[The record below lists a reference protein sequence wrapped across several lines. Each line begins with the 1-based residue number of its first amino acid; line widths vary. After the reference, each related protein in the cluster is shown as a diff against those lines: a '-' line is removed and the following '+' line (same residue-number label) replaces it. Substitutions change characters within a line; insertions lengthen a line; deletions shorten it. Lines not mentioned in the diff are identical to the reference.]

1 MEGGRDVGGGAPGG
15 AAGGVSPHRHQAALL
30 VTVHTS
36 LSSSMTGVTTS
47 SFLRLPLGLEHA
59 FLDDSF
65 LVQSE
70 SCSAAHDELK
80 SEVYV
85 NARNDSYIHKYNIM
99 MVMNCHFSQL
109 NNEVALVAP

>member
-15 AAGGVSPHRHQAALL
+15 AAGGVSPHRHQAAAALL

-36 LSSSMTGVTTS
+36 LSGSMTGVATF
-47 SFLRLPLGLEHA
+47 SFLRLPLGLEHT

-70 SCSAAHDELK
+70 SCSAAHVELR
-80 SEVYV
+80 SEV
-85 NARNDSYIHKYNIM
+85 
-99 MVMNCHFSQL
+99 
-109 NNEVALVAP
+109 

>member
-1 MEGGRDVGGGAPGG
+1 
-15 AAGGVSPHRHQAALL
+15 
-30 VTVHTS
+30 
-36 LSSSMTGVTTS
+36 MTGVTIF
-47 SFLRLPLGLEHA
+47 SFLGLPLGLEHT

-85 NARNDSYIHKYNIM
+85 NARNDSYIHKYIM

>member
-36 LSSSMTGVTTS
+36 LSSSMTGVATF
-47 SFLRLPLGLEHA
+47 SFLGLPLGLEHT

-70 SCSAAHDELK
+70 SCSTAHVELR
-80 SEVYV
+80 SEV
-85 NARNDSYIHKYNIM
+85 
-99 MVMNCHFSQL
+99 
-109 NNEVALVAP
+109 